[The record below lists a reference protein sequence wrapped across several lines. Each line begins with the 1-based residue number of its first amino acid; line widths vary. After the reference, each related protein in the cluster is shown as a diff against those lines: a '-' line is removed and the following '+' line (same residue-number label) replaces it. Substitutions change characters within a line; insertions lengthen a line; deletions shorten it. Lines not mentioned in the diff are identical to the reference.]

1 MTGTT
6 THATAARAKT
16 ARRPRRRRWP
26 AALAAILVVL
36 ASYATWANLR
46 PYTLQASIVINASP
60 QRVWAV
66 LTDLRAYQR
75 WNPFIISSSGRLRV
89 GATLTN
95 RMRDATGVTTF
106 TPVVLAVQPG
116 RELRWIGKV
125 GPGWIFDGEHS
136 FVIQQIGPGRVRLTQ
151 REQFTG
157 VAIPFYTRRLHDDT
171 LPQFRAMN
179 AALAQQASN
188 GG

>member
-6 THATAARAKT
+6 TTHAPAPRAKT
-16 ARRPRRRRWP
+16 ARRRRWP
-26 AALAAILVVL
+26 AALAAILVIL
-36 ASYATWANLR
+36 AGYATWTNLR

-75 WNPFIISSSGRLRV
+75 WNPFIISSRGRLQV

-95 RMRDATGVTTF
+95 RMRDATGTTTF
-106 TPVVLAVQPG
+106 TPVVLAVRAG

-157 VAIPFYTRRLHDDT
+157 VAIPFYEHRLHDDT

-179 AALAQQASN
+179 AALARQASN